1 MKKRMKEYL
10 FNKLEV
16 KILKEVAKGNNTFY
30 LLKKF
35 LMIKPNLL
43 SYNLKKLL
51 QKRFIQVE
59 RKQKRLG
66 KYVYFNSSKHAI
78 LLRDLLLKY
87 DHIKWEDI
95 LSGLAVDVLFQMIN
109 RSEFTFKSFSKATY
123 WRYTRKLMSYGIIIL
138 SDDGSYEINPRFSL
152 LKDFLMEYQRSIL
165 ENIVR
170 SVSEGTVIL
179 WQRDLECLIRLPKD
193 INISQKGFMKTAIS
207 LFNEFNIPLVTDF
220 SVYFYSPNKE
230 KIRVE
235 DVILH
240 TLLIDRDN
248 PRYTLYSLLLL
259 KKQWRKIDKEYLLKE
274 AQRLELSLLV
284 NAMFQFLE
292 TKGVRRGLML
302 PTWEEFVAKA
312 DEYGVKV

>member
-1 MKKRMKEYL
+1 MKRRMKEYL
-10 FNKLEV
+10 LNKLEV
-16 KILKEVAKGNNTFY
+16 KILKEVAKGNNTIY

-51 QKRFIQVE
+51 QKRFIQLE
-59 RKQKRLG
+59 RKGKYG

-78 LLRDLLLKY
+78 LLRDLLQMY
-87 DHIKWEDI
+87 DHLKWEDI
-95 LSGLAVDVLFQMIN
+95 LSGLAIDFLFQVIN
-109 RSEFTFKSFSKATY
+109 KSELTFKNFSKTTF
-123 WRYTRKLMSYGIIIL
+123 WRYTRKLMSYGIIIV
-138 SDDGSYEINPRFSL
+138 SGDGFYEINPRFSL

-165 ENIVR
+165 EALVR
-170 SVSEGTVIL
+170 SVSERAVIL

-193 INISQKGFMKTAIS
+193 INISQKGFLKTAIS
-207 LFNEFNIPLVTDF
+207 LFDEFSLPLMTDF
-220 SVYFYSPNKE
+220 SIYFYSSNKE
-230 KIRVE
+230 RIRVE
-235 DVILH
+235 DAILH

>member
-1 MKKRMKEYL
+1 MKKRRKEYL
-10 FNKLEV
+10 LNKLEV
-16 KILKEVAKGNNTFY
+16 KILKEVAKGNNTIY

-51 QKRFIQVE
+51 QKRFIQLE
-59 RKQKRLG
+59 RKGKSG
-66 KYVYFNSSKHAI
+66 KYVYFNSSKHAM
-78 LLRDLLLKY
+78 LLRDLLQMY
-87 DHIKWEDI
+87 DHLKWEDI
-95 LSGLAVDVLFQMIN
+95 LSGLAIDVLFQVIN
-109 RSEFTFKSFSKATY
+109 KSELTFKNFSKTTF
-123 WRYTRKLMSYGIIIL
+123 WRYTRKLMSYGIIIV
-138 SDDGSYEINPRFSL
+138 SGYGFYEINPRFSL

-165 ENIVR
+165 EALVR
-170 SVSEGTVIL
+170 SVSERAVIL

-193 INISQKGFMKTAIS
+193 INISQKGFLKTAIS
-207 LFNEFNIPLVTDF
+207 LFDEFSLPLMTDF
-220 SVYFYSPNKE
+220 SIYFYSSNKE
-230 KIRVE
+230 RIRVE
-235 DVILH
+235 DAILH

>member
-1 MKKRMKEYL
+1 MKRRRKEYL
-10 FNKLEV
+10 LNKLEV
-16 KILKEVAKGNNTFY
+16 KILKEVAKGNNTIY

-51 QKRFIQVE
+51 QKRFIQLE
-59 RKQKRLG
+59 RKGKSG
-66 KYVYFNSSKHAI
+66 KYVYFNSSKHAM
-78 LLRDLLLKY
+78 LLRDLLQMY
-87 DHIKWEDI
+87 DHLKWEDI
-95 LSGLAVDVLFQMIN
+95 LSSLAIDVLFQVIN
-109 RSEFTFKSFSKATY
+109 KSELTFKNFSKTTF
-123 WRYTRKLMSYGIIIL
+123 WRYTRKLMSYGIIIV
-138 SDDGSYEINPRFSL
+138 SGDGFYEINPRFSL

-165 ENIVR
+165 EALVR
-170 SVSEGTVIL
+170 SVSERAVIL

-193 INISQKGFMKTAIS
+193 INISQKGFLKTAIS
-207 LFNEFNIPLVTDF
+207 LFDEFSLPLMTDF
-220 SVYFYSPNKE
+220 SIYFYSSNKE
-230 KIRVE
+230 RIRVE
-235 DVILH
+235 DAILH

-259 KKQWRKIDKEYLLKE
+259 KKQWIKIDKEYLLKE

-302 PTWEEFVAKA
+302 PTWEEFAAKA

>member
-1 MKKRMKEYL
+1 MKRRMKEYL
-10 FNKLEV
+10 LNKLEV
-16 KILKEVAKGNNTFY
+16 KILKEVAKGNNTIY

-51 QKRFIQVE
+51 QKRFIQLE
-59 RKQKRLG
+59 RKGKYG
-66 KYVYFNSSKHAI
+66 KYVYFNSSKHAM
-78 LLRDLLLKY
+78 LLRDLLQMY
-87 DHIKWEDI
+87 DHLKWEDI
-95 LSGLAVDVLFQMIN
+95 LSGLAIDVLFQVIN
-109 RSEFTFKSFSKATY
+109 KSELTFKNFSKTTF
-123 WRYTRKLMSYGIIIL
+123 WRYTRKLMSYGIIIV
-138 SDDGSYEINPRFSL
+138 SGYGFYEINPRFSL

-165 ENIVR
+165 EALVR
-170 SVSEGTVIL
+170 SVSERAVIL

-193 INISQKGFMKTAIS
+193 INISQKGFLKTAIS
-207 LFNEFNIPLVTDF
+207 LFDEFSLPLMTDF
-220 SVYFYSPNKE
+220 SIYFYSSNKE
-230 KIRVE
+230 RIRVE
-235 DVILH
+235 DAILH

-259 KKQWRKIDKEYLLKE
+259 KKQWIKIDKEYLLKE

-302 PTWEEFVAKA
+302 PTWEEFAAKA

>member
-1 MKKRMKEYL
+1 MKRRMKEYL
-10 FNKLEV
+10 LNKLEV
-16 KILKEVAKGNNTFY
+16 KILKEVAKGNNTIY

-51 QKRFIQVE
+51 QKRFIQLE
-59 RKQKRLG
+59 RKGKYG
-66 KYVYFNSSKHAI
+66 KYVYFNSSKHAM
-78 LLRDLLLKY
+78 LLRDLLQMY
-87 DHIKWEDI
+87 DHLKWEDI
-95 LSGLAVDVLFQMIN
+95 LSSLAIDVLFQVIN
-109 RSEFTFKSFSKATY
+109 KSELTFKNFSKTTF
-123 WRYTRKLMSYGIIIL
+123 WRYTRKLMSYGIIIV
-138 SDDGSYEINPRFSL
+138 SGDGFYEINPRFSL

-165 ENIVR
+165 EALVR
-170 SVSEGTVIL
+170 SVSERAVIL

-193 INISQKGFMKTAIS
+193 INISQKGFLKTAIS
-207 LFNEFNIPLVTDF
+207 LFDEFSLPLMTDF
-220 SVYFYSPNKE
+220 SIYFYSSNKE
-230 KIRVE
+230 RIRVE
-235 DVILH
+235 DAILH

>member
-1 MKKRMKEYL
+1 MKRRRKEYL
-10 FNKLEV
+10 LNKLEV
-16 KILKEVAKGNNTFY
+16 KILKEVAKGNNTIY

-51 QKRFIQVE
+51 QKRFIQLE
-59 RKQKRLG
+59 RKGKYG
-66 KYVYFNSSKHAI
+66 KYVYFNSSKHAM
-78 LLRDLLLKY
+78 LLRDLLQMY
-87 DHIKWEDI
+87 DHLKWEDI
-95 LSGLAVDVLFQMIN
+95 LSSLAIDVLFQVIN
-109 RSEFTFKSFSKATY
+109 KSELTFKNFSKTTF
-123 WRYTRKLMSYGIIIL
+123 WRYTRKLMSYGIIIV
-138 SDDGSYEINPRFSL
+138 SGDGFYEINPRFSL

-165 ENIVR
+165 EALVR
-170 SVSEGTVIL
+170 SVSERAVIL

-193 INISQKGFMKTAIS
+193 INISQKGFLKTAIS
-207 LFNEFNIPLVTDF
+207 LFDEFSLPLMTDF
-220 SVYFYSPNKE
+220 SIYFYSSNKE
-230 KIRVE
+230 RIRVE
-235 DVILH
+235 DAILH

-259 KKQWRKIDKEYLLKE
+259 KKQWIKIDKEYLLKE

>member
-1 MKKRMKEYL
+1 MKKQKKEYTL
-10 FNKLEV
+10 NKQEV
-16 KILKEVAKGNNTFY
+16 KILKEVAKGNNTIY
-30 LLKKF
+30 TLKKS
-35 LMIKPNLL
+35 LRIKSNLL
-43 SYNLKKLL
+43 SYHLKKLL
-51 QKRFIQVE
+51 QKKFIQVE
-59 RKQKRLG
+59 RKEKRLG

-95 LSGLAVDVLFQMIN
+95 LSGLAIDVLFQVIN
-109 RSEFTFKSFSKATY
+109 RSELTFKNFSKITF
-123 WRYTRKLMSYGIIIL
+123 WRYTRKLMSYGIIIVL
-138 SDDGSYEINPRFSL
+138 DDGSYEINPRFSL
-152 LKDFLMEYQRSIL
+152 LKDFLTEYQRSIL

-170 SVSEGTVIL
+170 SISENAVIL

-193 INISQKGFMKTAIS
+193 VNISRKGFLKTAIS
-207 LFNEFNIPLVTDF
+207 LFDEFDLPLVTDF
-220 SVYFYSPNKE
+220 SIYFYSPNKE
-230 KIRVE
+230 KIQVE

-248 PRYTLYSLLLL
+248 PRYTLYSSLLL
-259 KKQWRKIDKEYLLKE
+259 KKHWKKLDKEYLLKE

>member
-1 MKKRMKEYL
+1 MKRRMKEYL
-10 FNKLEV
+10 LNKLEV
-16 KILKEVAKGNNTFY
+16 KILKEVAKGNNTIY

-51 QKRFIQVE
+51 QKRFIQLE
-59 RKQKRLG
+59 RKGKYG
-66 KYVYFNSSKHAI
+66 KYVYFNSSKHAM
-78 LLRDLLLKY
+78 LLRDLLQMY
-87 DHIKWEDI
+87 DHLKWEDI
-95 LSGLAVDVLFQMIN
+95 LSGLAIDVLFQVIN
-109 RSEFTFKSFSKATY
+109 KSELTFKNFSKTTF
-123 WRYTRKLMSYGIIIL
+123 WRYTRKLMSYGIIIV
-138 SDDGSYEINPRFSL
+138 SGYGFYEINPRFSL

-165 ENIVR
+165 EALVR
-170 SVSEGTVIL
+170 SVSERAVIL

-193 INISQKGFMKTAIS
+193 INISQKGFLKTAIS
-207 LFNEFNIPLVTDF
+207 LFDEFSLPLMTDF
-220 SVYFYSPNKE
+220 SIYFYSSNKE
-230 KIRVE
+230 RIRVE
-235 DVILH
+235 DAILH

>member
-1 MKKRMKEYL
+1 MKEYL
-10 FNKLEV
+10 LNKLEV
-16 KILKEVAKGNNTFY
+16 KILKEVAKGNNTIY

-51 QKRFIQVE
+51 QKRFIQLE
-59 RKQKRLG
+59 RKGKYG

-78 LLRDLLLKY
+78 LLRDLLQMY
-87 DHIKWEDI
+87 DHLKWEDI
-95 LSGLAVDVLFQMIN
+95 LSGLAIDFLFQVIN
-109 RSEFTFKSFSKATY
+109 KSELTFKNFSKTTF
-123 WRYTRKLMSYGIIIL
+123 WRYTRKLMSYGIIIV
-138 SDDGSYEINPRFSL
+138 SGDGFYEINPRFSL

-165 ENIVR
+165 EALVR
-170 SVSEGTVIL
+170 SVSERAVIL

-193 INISQKGFMKTAIS
+193 INISQKGFLKTAIS
-207 LFNEFNIPLVTDF
+207 LFDEFSLPLMTDF
-220 SVYFYSPNKE
+220 SIYFYSSNKE
-230 KIRVE
+230 RIRVE
-235 DVILH
+235 DAILH

>member
-1 MKKRMKEYL
+1 MKEYL
-10 FNKLEV
+10 LNKLEV
-16 KILKEVAKGNNTFY
+16 KILKEVAKGNNTIY

-51 QKRFIQVE
+51 QKRFIQLE
-59 RKQKRLG
+59 RKGKYG

-78 LLRDLLLKY
+78 LLRDLLQMY
-87 DHIKWEDI
+87 DHLKWEDI
-95 LSGLAVDVLFQMIN
+95 LSGLAIDVLFQVIN
-109 RSEFTFKSFSKATY
+109 KSELTFKNFSKTTF
-123 WRYTRKLMSYGIIIL
+123 WRYTRKLMSYGIIIV
-138 SDDGSYEINPRFSL
+138 SGDGFYEINPRFSL

-165 ENIVR
+165 EALVR
-170 SVSEGTVIL
+170 SVSERAVIL

-193 INISQKGFMKTAIS
+193 INISQKGFLKTAIS
-207 LFNEFNIPLVTDF
+207 LFDEFSLPLMTDF
-220 SVYFYSPNKE
+220 SIYFYSSNKE
-230 KIRVE
+230 RIRVE
-235 DVILH
+235 DAILH

>member
-1 MKKRMKEYL
+1 MKKRRKEYL
-10 FNKLEV
+10 LNKLEV
-16 KILKEVAKGNNTFY
+16 KILKEVVKGNNTIY

-51 QKRFIQVE
+51 QKRFIQLE
-59 RKQKRLG
+59 RKGKYG

-78 LLRDLLLKY
+78 LLRDLLQMY
-87 DHIKWEDI
+87 DHLKWEDI
-95 LSGLAVDVLFQMIN
+95 LSSLAIDVLFQVIN
-109 RSEFTFKSFSKATY
+109 KSELTFKNFSKTTF
-123 WRYTRKLMSYGIIIL
+123 WRYTRKLMSYGIIIV
-138 SDDGSYEINPRFSL
+138 SGDGFYEINPRFSL

-165 ENIVR
+165 EALVR
-170 SVSEGTVIL
+170 SVSERAVIL

-193 INISQKGFMKTAIS
+193 INISQKGFLKTAIS
-207 LFNEFNIPLVTDF
+207 LFDEFSLPLMTDF
-220 SVYFYSPNKE
+220 SIYFYSSNKE
-230 KIRVE
+230 RIRVE
-235 DVILH
+235 DAILH